1 MEVIGLML
9 RRTVALALIAGLA
22 LAGAPLMAAPEYAP
36 NTVWGEVPAGAA
48 SAANAVLL
56 DASGNVVA
64 TVPVVDGKF
73 QFANVQPGRY
83 FVQLTDAAAV
93 ELARSHAADLAS
105 SGVVKAL
112 FDTSRPAAAALAGST
127 ATTGGG
133 IGTTGW
139 VLIGAAAA
147 GITTAVIVTSDEDE
161 GVMSGTR

>member
-1 MEVIGLML
+1 ML

-22 LAGAPLMAAPEYAP
+22 LAGAPLMAAQDYAP
-36 NTVWGEVPAGAA
+36 NTIWGEVPSYAA

-64 TVPVVDGKF
+64 MVPVVGG
-73 QFANVQPGRY
+73 QFSFSNVQPGRY
-83 FVQLTDAAAV
+83 FVQLTDGATV

-105 SGVVKAL
+105 TGVVKAL
-112 FDTSRPAAAALAGST
+112 FDENRPPAAALVGT
-127 ATTGGG
+127 TTTTGGG

-147 GITTAVIVTSDEDE
+147 GVTTAIIIASDNDE
-161 GVMSGTR
+161 GPASAAR